1 MSIQVLDPR
10 GEVATIERRAQA
22 VLGSV
27 EGRKAG
33 FVFNGH
39 ASCHIFWKALERE
52 VEQRFKPSAMSRVY
66 KVNTWAPAPQAD
78 LSRVREEA
86 DYVLVG
92 IGA

>member
-10 GEVATIERRAQA
+10 GEVATSERRAEPE
-22 VLGSV
+22 LGSI
-27 EGRKAG
+27 EGRKVG

-52 VEQRFKPSAMSRVY
+52 VESKFKPSAMSRAY
-66 KVNTWAPAPQAD
+66 KVNTWAPAPEAD
-78 LSRVREEA
+78 MSRVREEA

-92 IGA
+92 VGA